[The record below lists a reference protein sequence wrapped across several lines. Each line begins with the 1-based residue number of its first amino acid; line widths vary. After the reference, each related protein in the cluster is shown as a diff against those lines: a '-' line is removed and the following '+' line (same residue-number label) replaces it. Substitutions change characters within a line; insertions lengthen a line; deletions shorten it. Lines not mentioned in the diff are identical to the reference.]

1 LSPMN
6 LCVMQTDAMSGAP
19 TAMTQSTDPDQS
31 LAAAIRA
38 LRHEILSAGRRLAW
52 DDVRGRIRALIKDGR
67 PSPDERIQLL
77 ELYDRAVTTVQRR
90 CWEDAEASR
99 RLAYQR
105 ANDTLV
111 FLLAEV
117 RDQGEDA
124 RAVIAAII
132 ARELPAGRIEFGSY
146 FNNILSLV
154 LEKFGDGE
162 DGAPPGLAEDDAGPF
177 SVPPPLSRPPAS
189 PPAQPSR

>member
-1 LSPMN
+1 
-6 LCVMQTDAMSGAP
+6 MQTDVTSGAT

-38 LRHEILSAGRRLAW
+38 LRHEILSAGRRLPW

-77 ELYDRAVTTVQRR
+77 ELYDRAVTTAQRR
-90 CWEDAEASR
+90 CWEDPEDSR

-117 RDQGEDA
+117 RDQDEDA

-154 LEKFGDGE
+154 LERFGDRPDGE
-162 DGAPPGLAEDDAGPF
+162 DGAPPGLAEDDAEPF